1 MTSSDLQ
8 GETRMTERWY
18 SVDEIAAHLGIGRE
32 TVYRWI
38 EQRGL
43 PAHRIGKFWKLKVS
57 EVDEW
62 VRSGGASDVSNSTT
76 NGEREEQ

>member
-1 MTSSDLQ
+1 
-8 GETRMTERWY
+8 MTERWY
-18 SVDEIAAHLGIGRE
+18 SVDEIAAHLGIGRA

-38 EQRGL
+38 EQKGL
-43 PAHRIGKFWKLKVS
+43 PAHRIGKFWKFKVS

-62 VRSGGASDVSNSTT
+62 ARAGAASDDANRTT